1 MTIPDIASLT
11 PQERFDLL
19 TDLWD
24 SLAAESVV
32 LPHAQEAELAQRA
45 AALGYAHDEL
55 EWTKPLLAEAI
66 AEIERGEGVPLA
78 EFEAHLDAE
87 IDSGPSPPR
96 PAPSMLG

>member
-1 MTIPDIASLT
+1 MTPQDIAALT

-24 SLAAESVV
+24 SLSAEGVILTPV
-32 LPHAQEAELAQRA
+32 QEAELAQRA

-66 AEIERGEGVPLA
+66 AEIEHGEGVPLS
-78 EFEAHLDAE
+78 ELEARLDALF
-87 IDSGPSPPR
+87 S
-96 PAPSMLG
+96 AP